1 MGVGCFLYWNGLLC
15 TSAGSQAV
23 LSPEPCTR
31 SGRSESPHYVTEH
44 CVTTGLVNAYPCS
57 KLPEAQPCSLPCT
70 DIQYQENFYA
80 WSTPGVGK
88 FVTSMA
94 ASGGIY
100 LTLLFLIETNL
111 LWRLR
116 SFICAFRRRWT
127 LVSGSWKL
135 GNAGRCTPHPSWD

>member
-1 MGVGCFLYWNGLLC
+1 MWPRELKIELGSRMGEGPWL
-15 TSAGSQAV
+15 
-23 LSPEPCTR
+23 
-31 SGRSESPHYVTEH
+31 
-44 CVTTGLVNAYPCS
+44 
-57 KLPEAQPCSLPCT
+57 KAQPCSLPRT
-70 DIQYQENFYA
+70 DIQYQESFYA

-116 SFICAFRRRWT
+116 TFICAFRRRWT

-135 GNAGRCTPHPSWD
+135 RNAGRCTPHPPWPWDSEGLPPSEPSLEA